1 MNRDKEASI
10 NANRLL
16 AAGVLLLAVFFP
28 LDAALAKGVV
38 EITISGPGLAGEVK
52 VTAQATIDALAQ
64 VGGAGVPTNLLPA
77 LGEEFYVI
85 RMSIGDGAGKVFATN
100 VVHYY
105 PDPAGGQG
113 YVLFYDVEGGSSD
126 AEGWWHQAPLA
137 WDGAFRHVLRSH
149 GIELTA
155 AVVPAGESQ
164 PEPAP
169 TAAPETIRPAVIVA
183 LGLAAAAAAGALGL
197 RRLRLR
203 AAPRHRG

>member
-1 MNRDKEASI
+1 MKVHRMLVVGAWI
-10 NANRLL
+10 L
-16 AAGVLLLAVFFP
+16 AALAPLGVAG
-28 LDAALAKGVV
+28 AKGVV
-38 EITISGPGLAGEVK
+38 EITISGPGLAGEVQ
-52 VTAQATIDALAQ
+52 VTDPATIDALGQ
-64 VGGAGVPTNLLPA
+64 LGGAGVPTNLLPA

-85 RMSIGDGAGKVFATN
+85 RMSIGDGAGNVFATN

-126 AEGWWHQAPLA
+126 AEGWWHRAPSA

-169 TAAPETIRPAVIVA
+169 TAAPETTRPAVIVG